1 MLNTYSV
8 VIHPS
13 KNVIDEVKVM
23 KELLASKIGWFNSKN
38 SLAHIT
44 INEFEAPTSEL
55 ANIKKHLQN
64 ITQYLKAEEVLF
76 NKLDT
81 FPNGAFFLGAEEN
94 SKLYLKETMQNIH
107 QSFTYKT
114 AIKSTEPH
122 ISIGRKITPENIK
135 IAYTLFTTPSLF
147 FLCDRIALRVF
158 NTNRKQF
165 DIVEEFIFEGKSKD
179 GKQGVLF

>member
-1 MLNTYSV
+1 MLNRYSV
-8 VIHPS
+8 VINPS
-13 KNVIDEVKVM
+13 PKIIDEVKLM
-23 KELLASKIGWFNSKN
+23 KELLAGKIGWYNSKN

-44 INEFEAPTSEL
+44 INEFEAPASEL
-55 ANIKKHLQN
+55 VNIKKHLQN
-64 ITQYLKAEEVLF
+64 ITRHLKAEEVLF

-81 FPNGAFFLGAEEN
+81 FPNGAFFLGAEEK

-107 QSFTYKT
+107 QSFVYKT

-122 ISIGRKITPENIK
+122 ISIGRRITPENIK
-135 IAYTLFTTPSLF
+135 IAYALFTTPSLS

-165 DIVEEFIFEGKSKD
+165 DIVEEFIFQGREKEGE
-179 GKQGVLF
+179 QGVLF